1 MLADELRKGNERVFT
16 DIYEITQQDLHVYAL
31 MLMKNPDKAQDL
43 MQDTYL
49 KIYESAHTLRDP
61 SRFMP
66 WAKRILYTQ
75 AMMEYRK
82 QGKDPILVDE
92 DKEGI
97 FENIEEESME
107 YIPEEK
113 LDRAELQRIVF
124 DVVKVLP
131 AEQRITMV
139 AYYYDEMSV
148 KEIAEMMGCS
158 EGTVKSRL
166 FNGRKAFKSKIE
178 AYEQKHN
185 IKLHSAAPLLL
196 IGFKGFDKASAASAA
211 EVQKTLAGITA
222 KTGMA
227 GKAGAAGNA
236 GAVGNA
242 GAAGNAGSAGNAGAS
257 GNAGAGSWGTA
268 PGQSA
273 YGNGTIGSIAP
284 STATKAVVKTAA
296 GVSAKKVIAGVAIA
310 ALVATGG
317 GIGIYQGLHSNE
329 APKKT
334 ESSQPEKEPATA
346 KERAMKAYKEYL
358 QKREGKIT
366 GFRVLP
372 LGEKLDTLVYC
383 DGDDLNSVRETGIVQ
398 YYDESRELEYLG
410 KLSAASGNG
419 RMYYRNGMLYAAGYL
434 NGQDFSEYK
443 LEDGKISAAGYTIER
458 TPNGKRARRI
468 QYKGPLKGAG
478 NASSQVRKLA
488 YVDRPVDEVV
498 EELKS
503 EYQKSTLTMMT
514 NDGANRNKLY

>member
-97 FENIEEESME
+97 FENIEEESRE
-107 YIPEEK
+107 FIPEEK

-131 AEQRITMV
+131 AEQRVTMV

-178 AYEQKHN
+178 AYEEKHN
-185 IKLHSAAPLLL
+185 IKLHSAAPLLF

-211 EVQKTLAGITA
+211 EVQNTLAGITL
-222 KTGMA
+222 KTGMV
-227 GKAGAAGNA
+227 GKASAA
-236 GAVGNA
+236 
-242 GAAGNAGSAGNAGAS
+242 
-257 GNAGAGSWGTA
+257 GNAGAGSWGQASGTA
-268 PGQSA
+268 A
-273 YGNGTIGSIAP
+273 
-284 STATKAVVKTAA
+284 KAMVKTAA

-310 ALVATGG
+310 TLMATGG
-317 GIGIYQGLHSNE
+317 GIGIYQGIHNDE
-329 APKKT
+329 APKT
-334 ESSQPEKEPATA
+334 VESRQQEKEPATA

-358 QKREGKIT
+358 QKKEAKIT

-372 LGEKLDTLVYC
+372 LGEDLDTLVYC
-383 DGDDLNSVRETGIVQ
+383 DSDDLNAVRETGIVQ
-398 YYDESRELEYLG
+398 YYDASRKLEYLG

-434 NGQDFSEYK
+434 DGQDFSEYK
-443 LEDGKISAAGYTIER
+443 LEDGKISASGYTIER

-468 QYKGPLKGAG
+468 MYKGPLRGAG
-478 NASSQVRKLA
+478 NALSQVQKLA
-488 YVDRPVDEVV
+488 YVDRPVDQVV

-503 EYQKSTLTMMT
+503 EYQESILTMMT